1 MKYIVRACKYFVTV
15 SLTLALVLGVLMLI
29 GAVSTDINVLF
40 KEGWKSLGWI
50 ALMFALVSLVY
61 PRFGYASRGLAVPG
75 SDDELRPGILDY
87 MQRRGY
93 VLESEEEGKLCFR
106 RRTVV
111 DRLARSF
118 EDRITLTRNIGGF
131 DIEGPNRDVV
141 RILYGLE
148 HALKQHTEE

>member
-1 MKYIVRACKYFVTV
+1 MFTFYCSINR
-15 SLTLALVLGVLMLI
+15 LVI
-29 GAVSTDINVLF
+29 HILF
-40 KEGWKSLGWI
+40 LKGCPAQGLS
-50 ALMFALVSLVY
+50 
-61 PRFGYASRGLAVPG
+61 PASFG